1 YNENESSSRNAVT
14 RKDDLNLLAPGAFDF
29 VQYSNQNGKST
40 RQGENYNV
48 NAGFVHD
55 FSDKTSVNLSGMLRT
70 FSSKSNTLNSYD
82 EIIFST
88 PSLFNEVN
96 RNRNSYGDN
105 SNFASQVD
113 FGLDQKIGDNGQLLT
128 LSGSIQNNKN
138 EGTNEIVQN
147 SYIANVLQ
155 ADGNS
160 VNNVTTDSKSNT
172 FIGKA
177 DYELPIGDISKL
189 EAGIRYD
196 YNKNTYD
203 YFV

>member
-1 YNENESSSRNAVT
+1 NLNANLNWRKGNWTWYVNGGGGYNENESSSRNAVT

-96 RNRNSYGDN
+96 RN
-105 SNFASQVD
+105 
-113 FGLDQKIGDNGQLLT
+113 
-128 LSGSIQNNKN
+128 
-138 EGTNEIVQN
+138 
-147 SYIANVLQ
+147 
-155 ADGNS
+155 
-160 VNNVTTDSKSNT
+160 
-172 FIGKA
+172 
-177 DYELPIGDISKL
+177 
-189 EAGIRYD
+189 
-196 YNKNTYD
+196 
-203 YFV
+203 